1 VEELP
6 VPDDL
11 SQPVPVQARPVAG
24 KGRITRVVTTYY
36 QSMTK
41 GEGPICQNFRQ
52 SRPCHSEERPYLRTM
67 KIGEA
72 WQALDLGWL
81 KGAAL
86 ALLEVRNAAETATL
100 APDGNH
106 RTKAPAVEVRMDGG
120 PPFAFL
126 APGDLASFV
135 PSAPSLLQVRCR
147 AGTTRVA
154 LAAYPA

>member
-1 VEELP
+1 MEELP
-6 VPDDL
+6 VPET
-11 SQPVPVQARPVAG
+11 SPPPVPVEARPVPW
-24 KGRITRVVTTYY
+24 KGRLTRVVTTYW
-36 QSMTK
+36 QTATK
-41 GEGPICQNFRQ
+41 GEGPVCQNYRQ
-52 SRPCHSEERPYLRTM
+52 SRPCHNEERPYLRTQ
-67 KIGEA
+67 KVGEA

-86 ALLEVRNAAETATL
+86 ALLELRNAAETIDL
-100 APDGNH
+100 APDGN
-106 RTKAPAVEVRMDGG
+106 RRLKAPALEVRMDGG